1 MKGFLWK
8 MQSLKFNKVL
18 QSSQKKKKKKKMKSQ
33 IIKMNKYI
41 ENNCEGVFFSKAAG
55 F

>member
-1 MKGFLWK
+1 
-8 MQSLKFNKVL
+8 MQSLNFKKFFQN
-18 QSSQKKKKKKKMKSQ
+18 SQKKKKKKKMKSL

>member
-8 MQSLKFNKVL
+8 MQSLNFNKVL
-18 QSSQKKKKKKKMKSQ
+18 QNSQKKKKKMKSQ

>member
-1 MKGFLWK
+1 
-8 MQSLKFNKVL
+8 MQSLNFNKFL
-18 QSSQKKKKKKKMKSQ
+18 QNSQKKKNKKKMKSL

>member
-1 MKGFLWK
+1 
-8 MQSLKFNKVL
+8 MQSLNFKKFF
-18 QSSQKKKKKKKMKSQ
+18 QISQKKKKKKMKSQ